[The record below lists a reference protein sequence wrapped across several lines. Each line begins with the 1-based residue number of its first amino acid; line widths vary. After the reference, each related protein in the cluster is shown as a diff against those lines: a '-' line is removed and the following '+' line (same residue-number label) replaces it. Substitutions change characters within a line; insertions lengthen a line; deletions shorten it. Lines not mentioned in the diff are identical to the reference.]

1 MLSGP
6 PRLVCLL
13 ALAGCFVDTGGTATT
28 DITATTTTSETST
41 GTTADPTTTTT
52 TTTSTTTTSGAS
64 SPGEASG
71 PMSSTGEVC
80 EPLARLAMTTDCVK
94 GLEILS
100 VEWGNTRCTVEFGP
114 EWSWIEHHYQGG
126 WGVTGIWADQESL
139 GLRGWT
145 HITNQPS
152 ECFSTG
158 GTTGVTWV
166 HTPCTAT
173 CDADCDAYNGDTPC
187 GQCLPLICVS
197 AI

>member
-28 DITATTTTSETST
+28 DITS
-41 GTTADPTTTTT
+41 TTT
-52 TTTSTTTTSGAS
+52 TTTSTTTSTSTTETSAGTTTDPTTTTS
-64 SPGEASG
+64 TSLGEAG
-71 PMSSTGEVC
+71 GDSTGEVC
-80 EPLARLAMTTDCVK
+80 DPLARLAMTTDCVK

-100 VEWGNTRCTVEFGP
+100 VEWGNTRCMVEFGP

-126 WGVTGIWADQESL
+126 WGVTGIWTDQQSL

>member
-28 DITATTTTSETST
+28 DITS
-41 GTTADPTTTTT
+41 TTT
-52 TTTSTTTTSGAS
+52 TTTSTTTSTSTTETSAGTTTDPTTTTS
-64 SPGEASG
+64 TSLGEAG
-71 PMSSTGEVC
+71 GDSTGEVC
-80 EPLARLAMTTDCVK
+80 DPLARLAMTTDCVK

-100 VEWGNTRCTVEFGP
+100 VEWGNTRCMVEFGP

-126 WGVTGIWADQESL
+126 WGVTGIWTDQQSL

-173 CDADCDAYNGDTPC
+173 CDADCDAYNGDTAC